1 MSDDNRP
8 EVAAQRM
15 VALDHGEARLVGFA
29 PGDAGLNG
37 SPREGAR
44 LVGDDGRGPR
54 RDVLTPV
61 TDERRVVASSL
72 GTPPRD
78 RARLVGSRVT
88 GLARCRRRPRRTPR
102 GLMELSAVAAA
113 FTDQAGVRGEQRQ
126 TLRRS
131 AEAVEEVSARLRR
144 QSEEPMLD
152 GIQGDPARV
161 AYLTLALH
169 LRDTADAISGS
180 LDGLELAERAMQ
192 EAHEEFR
199 RIEKIELAPAHRS
212 LLALGEPIVVS
223 GVGMLTPAAAQQHWM
238 TEVGKE
244 QKVAARQ
251 AMQRFEADM
260 ARAASLMRPV
270 EVPTFDGEDPT
281 RTEPIIV
288 EKPRVV
294 TDPQPAPDSASVAQE
309 SPSTGAVAGGGAAG
323 AAAAGA
329 ARFASA
335 RRGGGG
341 GGGHRSAGGGSAGT
355 APRDTWVS
363 TRAQHDTGPDGS
375 MSPAAASSAAPAA
388 AAPTTAAAAAG
399 GAAVPFV
406 PGSGGGTG
414 GEAESGTAI
423 VRSTHEDEAA
433 AAIVAA
439 ASSSGSRSSIE
450 AAPAESEDW

>member
-1 MSDDNRP
+1 MSEHNRP
-8 EVAAQRM
+8 EVAAQRL
-15 VALDHGEARLVGFA
+15 VVPESAEAHLVGLDQ
-29 PGDAGLNG
+29 GQG
-37 SPREGAR
+37 
-44 LVGDDGRGPR
+44 R

-61 TDERRVVASSL
+61 TDERRVVATSL
-72 GTPPRD
+72 VMPPRDRDRDRDGNRD
-78 RARLVGSRVT
+78 RARLVQVGSRVT
-88 GLARCRRRPRRTPR
+88 GLARCRRRPRRKPR

-113 FTDQAGVRGEQRQ
+113 FTDQAAVRSEQRQ

-131 AEAVEEVSARLRR
+131 AEAVEDVSARLRR

-169 LRDTADAISGS
+169 LRDTADAINGS
-180 LDGLELAERAMQ
+180 LEGLELAEQAMQ
-192 EAHEEFR
+192 EAHEEFK
-199 RIEKIELAPAHRS
+199 RIEKIELAPAQRS
-212 LLALGEPIVVS
+212 LLALGEPIIVS
-223 GVGMLTPAAAQQHWM
+223 GVGLLTPDAAQTHWM

-251 AMQRFEADM
+251 AMQRFESDM

-270 EVPTFDGEDPT
+270 EIPTFEGEDT
-281 RTEPIIV
+281 TTNEPIIV
-288 EKPRVV
+288 EKPVVV
-294 TDPQPAPDSASVAQE
+294 TDPKPAPESESVAQE

-341 GGGHRSAGGGSAGT
+341 GGSYRSSGGGSASSAGA

-375 MSPAAASSAAPAA
+375 MSPAAASSAPAA

-406 PGSGGGTG
+406 PGAGGGTG

-439 ASSSGSRSSIE
+439 ASSSGSRTSIE